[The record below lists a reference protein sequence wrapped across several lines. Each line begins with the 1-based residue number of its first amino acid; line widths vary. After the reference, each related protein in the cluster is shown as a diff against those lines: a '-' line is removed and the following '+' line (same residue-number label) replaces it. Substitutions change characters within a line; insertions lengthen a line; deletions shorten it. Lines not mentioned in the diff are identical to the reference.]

1 MKKCTL
7 GVIALSIAGAL
18 NTANA
23 DTLKMECGN
32 SSAAKSYC
40 DYIKS
45 RFEKETPHKLE
56 FVQLPPASDEKLGL
70 FQQIFAA
77 KDGKA
82 VDVFQADTVWL
93 GGLDKHLLDL
103 TASVKDLQPK
113 FFPSAWNNNVV
124 NGKVKAIPAFLDA
137 GVMFYRKD
145 LLAKYGEKPPETWE
159 ELTRIATKIQKGERA
174 EGHKNFW
181 GFVFQGKAYEGMFC
195 DALEWVASYNGGTFI
210 DKNGN
215 ITINNP
221 QAAKAL
227 NMAASWIGNITPKG
241 VLGYMEEESRA
252 VFQNGDAAFM
262 RNWPYAYV
270 LAQDP
275 TSPIKN
281 NVGIIPVPKGGDHGQ
296 HVSTLGGWQWA
307 VSAYTE
313 HPDAAIKLVRILTD
327 AESQKM
333 QFKFSGSAPS
343 RLDVYDDPEVKAL
356 APFLDDFKE
365 VFATAIPRPAVETRS
380 QFPKVSK
387 AVFNAAYDVLSGRS
401 TGEEAVADLETKLKR
416 IKGKAWK

>member
-1 MKKCTL
+1 MKKCTF
-7 GVIALSIAGAL
+7 GIIALSIAGAL
-18 NTANA
+18 NTASA

-45 RFEKETPHKLE
+45 RFEKETQHKLE

-77 KDGKA
+77 KDSKA

-103 TASVKDLQPK
+103 TAHVKDLQPK

-124 NGKVKAIPAFLDA
+124 NGKVKAIPAFLDT

-159 ELTRIATKIQKGERA
+159 ELTRIATKIQKAEREA
-174 EGHKNFW
+174 GHKNFW

-195 DALEWVASYNGGTFI
+195 DALEWVTSYHGGTFI
-210 DKNGN
+210 DQNGN

-221 QAAKAL
+221 RAAKAL
-227 NMAASWIGNITPKG
+227 NMAASWIGNIAPKG

-281 NVGIIPVPKGGDHGQ
+281 NVGIIPVPKGGDDGQ
-296 HVSTLGGWQWA
+296 HASALGGWQWA

-313 HPDAAIKLVRILTD
+313 HPDAAITLVRILTD
-327 AESQKM
+327 SESQKM
-333 QFKFSGSAPS
+333 QFKFSGSSPS

-356 APFLDDFKE
+356 APFLADFKE
-365 VFATAIPRPAVETRS
+365 VFATAIPRPAVETKS

-401 TGEEAVADLETKLKR
+401 TGEKAVADLETKLKR